1 MRYLQG
7 VTRGEALDVSKDTG
21 GSAMN
26 PIRHC
31 TCVATI
37 LVVLASVGSERAL
50 SFCIWGFGR
59 CEKSSPIAG
68 EYAREDSPRILLSI
82 TPEKMTS
89 KSGPVS
95 FSVDYVV
102 RSVDGKTVTN
112 EVTRPEPKETLK
124 IQVEKDVIKIRNN
137 EHFAGDWRSR

>member
-1 MRYLQG
+1 MSPVRRY
-7 VTRGEALDVSKDTG
+7 A
-21 GSAMN
+21 
-26 PIRHC
+26 
-31 TCVATI
+31 CVATT
-37 LVVLASVGSERAL
+37 LVALAGLGSERAH
-50 SFCIWGFGR
+50 SFCIWGFGQ

-82 TPEKMTS
+82 TSDKMTS

-102 RSVDGKTVTN
+102 KSVDGKTVTI

-124 IQVEKDVIKIRNN
+124 IQVEKDLIKIRNH
-137 EHFAGDWRSR
+137 EHFAGDWKKK